1 MAGWKDLPNIWD
13 NIKEIDLR
21 PLRESALQGLR
32 VALVGKPGCGMD
44 ELAGHMRRDPR
55 RPDVETSSPLLLLSL
70 EQAGQAAGADLVILV
85 LLASDGDDAAERKLV
100 RGWADS
106 GGRLLVVINRPAA
119 EGAGESG
126 GKGLP
131 VDYWKAW
138 GGRQVLVGPLD
149 NRDFIMDEFVPTV
162 MELVPQRHLA
172 LGRNFPLFRV
182 RIARDLINDT
192 CFSNAAYALSTGLA
206 EVVPVLDLPL
216 NLADTV
222 VLTKT
227 QAFLV
232 YKLGLELGF
241 STRWQDYMTEFG
253 GVLGGGFIWRQVA
266 RQLIGLIPA
275 WGIIPKVAVSYAGTY
290 VVGNVVLQW
299 YLTGRHVDN
308 RQVRQL
314 YAQAFAHGKLLAQ
327 NMIKKLPRPAP
338 KARPAKAL
346 PAPRLAPRKKQVCP
360 QCGKTSARDAQ
371 FCQYCGTPFESG

>member
-1 MAGWKDLPNIWD
+1 M
-13 NIKEIDLR
+13 E
-21 PLRESALQGLR
+21 
-32 VALVGKPGCGMD
+32 
-44 ELAGHMRRDPR
+44 
-55 RPDVETSSPLLLLSL
+55 
-70 EQAGQAAGADLVILV
+70 
-85 LLASDGDDAAERKLV
+85 
-100 RGWADS
+100 
-106 GGRLLVVINRPAA
+106 
-119 EGAGESG
+119 
-126 GKGLP
+126 
-131 VDYWKAW
+131 
-138 GGRQVLVGPLD
+138 
-149 NRDFIMDEFVPTV
+149 EFVPAI
-162 MELVPQRHLA
+162 MEMVPQQHLA

-182 RIARDLINDT
+182 RIARDLISET

-216 NLADTV
+216 NLADMV
-222 VLTKT
+222 VLTKS

-275 WGIIPKVAVSYAGTY
+275 WGIVPKVAISYAGTY

-327 NMIKKLPRPAP
+327 NMIKKLPRPQRGS
-338 KARPAKAL
+338 RPPKAL
-346 PAPRLAPRKKQVCP
+346 PAPKKKLVCA

-371 FCQYCGTPFESG
+371 FCQYCGTPF

>member
-1 MAGWKDLPNIWD
+1 MAGWKDIPNIWD

-21 PLRESALQGLR
+21 PLRETTLQGIR
-32 VALVGKPGCGMD
+32 IALIGKPGCGAD
-44 ELAGHMRRDPR
+44 ELAGQMRRDPR
-55 RPDVETSSPLLLLSL
+55 HPGVETQSSLLLLAL
-70 EQAGQAAGADLVILV
+70 DQAEQAAGADLIIIV
-85 LLASDGDDAAERKLV
+85 LLANDGEDAVERKLV

-106 GGRLLVVINRPAA
+106 GAKLLVVINRPAA
-119 EGAGESG
+119 DGTGESA
-126 GKGLP
+126 GKSLP
-131 VDYWKAW
+131 IDYWKAW
-138 GGRQVLVGPLD
+138 GGRRVLVGPLD
-149 NRDFIMDEFVPTV
+149 NRDFVMEEFVPAV
-162 MELVPQRHLA
+162 MELVPQQQLA

-182 RIARDLINDT
+182 RIAHDLINDT

-216 NLADTV
+216 NLADMV
-222 VLTKT
+222 VLTKS

-241 STRWQDYMTEFG
+241 STRWQDYITEFG

-275 WGIIPKVAVSYAGTY
+275 WGIVPKVAVSYAGTY

-338 KARPAKAL
+338 KVRPAKAL
-346 PAPRLAPRKKQVCP
+346 PASRLAPRKKQVCAE
-360 QCGKTSARDAQ
+360 CGKTSARDAQ
-371 FCQYCGTPFESG
+371 FCQYCGAPFA